1 MQLESFCHWWPRCR
15 KDTGHGACEDAPA
28 RIFPSVAT
36 NKPGKHNPSPRLSS
50 GGAKTPLCWHLLPW
64 CHTERHL
71 TPWGHAAA
79 PQTRGQHQRGH
90 WRPGMTP
97 GSQNRE
103 EGKGWKLSVSSG
115 VIITRVITRVH
126 AAGMEFWASR
136 GVWGTEGS
144 RAQRIPRIRGFGG
157 VEGSKETK
165 GSLLPTDGSQ
175 GWHQLLWPQWHLL
188 RG

>member
-1 MQLESFCHWWPRCR
+1 MCQIIKAPERSWEKLTGRYERYCALLSVGFVVQLESFCHWWPSCR

-36 NKPGKHNPSPRLSS
+36 NKPGKHNPSPQLSS
-50 GGAKTPLCWHLLPW
+50 GSAKTPLCWHLLPW
-64 CHTERHL
+64 CHTECHL

-79 PQTRGQHQRGH
+79 PQTRGQH

-126 AAGMEFWASR
+126 AAGMEFWAP
-136 GVWGTEGS
+136 S
-144 RAQRIPRIRGFGG
+144 RA
-157 VEGSKETK
+157 
-165 GSLLPTDGSQ
+165 
-175 GWHQLLWPQWHLL
+175 
-188 RG
+188 

>member
-1 MQLESFCHWWPRCR
+1 MCQIIKAPERSWEKLTGRYERYCALLSVGFVVQLESFCHWWPRCR

-50 GGAKTPLCWHLLPW
+50 GSAKTPLCWHLLPW
-64 CHTERHL
+64 CHTEHHL

-79 PQTRGQHQRGH
+79 PQTRGQHRRGH

-126 AAGMEFWASR
+126 AAGMEFWAP
-136 GVWGTEGS
+136 S
-144 RAQRIPRIRGFGG
+144 RA
-157 VEGSKETK
+157 
-165 GSLLPTDGSQ
+165 
-175 GWHQLLWPQWHLL
+175 
-188 RG
+188 